1 MHKKIDQQ
9 TEMSATEI
17 FERRRNNLA
26 KVIDLLIETQQF
38 KTGKEICEHFGLS
51 ASYIAQ
57 LLNSKRQIGEK
68 AARELEQQLGL
79 DVLILDQSAEPK
91 VELAPIPE
99 QGVLFQMQV
108 VQQQAFALIPID
120 SAFSFNQDIFHLQA
134 QHYAIQVAGPYYF
147 PSLKPGWW
155 LICDKQAELSTAGIL
170 CVYLV
175 NGLQLILQ
183 LVSEAQDHYEF
194 QSLDEHRQVIFQKTD
209 IEKIHPVIAIIPT
222 AIYSNGRNNSAHHKT
237 G

>member
-1 MHKKIDQQ
+1 
-9 TEMSATEI
+9 MSVTEI

-79 DVLILDQSAEPK
+79 NALILDQSAEPK
-91 VELAPIPE
+91 VELSPLSE
-99 QGVLFQMQV
+99 QGRLFQMQV

-120 SAFSFNQDIFHLQA
+120 SALSFNQDIFHLQV
-134 QHYAIQVAGPYYF
+134 QHYAIQVAGPYYV

-155 LICDKQAELSTAGIL
+155 LICDEQVEASRSDIL
-170 CVYLV
+170 CVYLL

-183 LVSEAQDHYEF
+183 LVSDAQDHYEF

-209 IEKIHPVIAIIPT
+209 IEKIHPVIAILPT
-222 AIYSNGRNNSAHHKT
+222 TNMFK
-237 G
+237 

>member
-1 MHKKIDQQ
+1 
-9 TEMSATEI
+9 
-17 FERRRNNLA
+17 
-26 KVIDLLIETQQF
+26 
-38 KTGKEICEHFGLS
+38 CEHFGLS

-79 DVLILDQSAEPK
+79 DTLILDQSAEPK

-108 VQQQAFALIPID
+108 VQQQAFSLIPID
-120 SAFSFNQDIFHLQA
+120 SALSFNQDIFHFQA

-170 CVYLV
+170 CVYLL

-183 LVSEAQDHYEF
+183 LVSEARDHYEF
-194 QSLDEHRQVIFQKTD
+194 QSLDENRKVVFQKND
-209 IEKIHPVIAIIPT
+209 IEKIHPVIAILPT
-222 AIYSNGRNNSAHHKT
+222 ASIFK
-237 G
+237 

>member
-1 MHKKIDQQ
+1 
-9 TEMSATEI
+9 MSVTEI

-79 DVLILDQSAEPK
+79 DALILDQSAEPK
-91 VELAPIPE
+91 VELSPLSE
-99 QGVLFQMQV
+99 QDRLFQMQV
-108 VQQQAFALIPID
+108 AQQQAFTLIPID
-120 SAFSFNQDIFHLQA
+120 SALSINQDIFHLQV
-134 QHYAIQVAGPYYF
+134 QHYAIQVAGPYYV

-155 LICDKQAELSTAGIL
+155 LICNEQVEASGSDIL
-170 CVYLV
+170 CVYLL

-183 LVSEAQDHYEF
+183 LVSDTQDHYEF
-194 QSLDEHRQVIFQKTD
+194 QSLNETRKVVFQKTD
-209 IEKIHPVIAIIPT
+209 IEKIHPVIAILPT
-222 AIYSNGRNNSAHHKT
+222 ASMFK
-237 G
+237 

>member
-1 MHKKIDQQ
+1 
-9 TEMSATEI
+9 MSATEI

-79 DVLILDQSAEPK
+79 DVFILDQSDELK
-91 VELAPIPE
+91 VELSPTLE
-99 QGVLFQMQV
+99 QGGLFQMQV
-108 VQQQAFALIPID
+108 VQQQAFALISLD
-120 SAFSFNQDIFHLQA
+120 SALSFNQDIFHLQA

-147 PSLKPGWW
+147 PSLKSGWW
-155 LICDKQAELSTAGIL
+155 LICDKQAGLPISCML
-170 CVYLV
+170 CIYLV

-209 IEKIHPVIAIIPT
+209 IEKIHPVISIIPT
-222 AIYSNGRNNSAHHKT
+222 ATYSNSRNNSAHHKT

>member
-1 MHKKIDQQ
+1 
-9 TEMSATEI
+9 MSATEI

-79 DVLILDQSAEPK
+79 DTLILDQSNRPK
-91 VELAPIPE
+91 VELSPTLE
-99 QGVLFQMQV
+99 QGVLLQMQV
-108 VQQQAFALIPID
+108 VQQQAFSLIPID
-120 SAFSFNQDIFHLQA
+120 SALSFNQDIFHLQS
-134 QHYAIQVAGPYYF
+134 QHYAIQVAGRYYF

-155 LICDKQAELSTAGIL
+155 LVCDKQAELPISGML
-170 CVYLV
+170 CIYLV

-183 LVSEAQDHYEF
+183 LVSEARDHYEF
-194 QSLDEHRQVIFQKTD
+194 QSLNESRKVVFQKTD
-209 IEKIHPVIAIIPT
+209 IEKIHPVIAILPT
-222 AIYSNGRNNSAHHKT
+222 ASIFKQQK
-237 G
+237 

>member
-1 MHKKIDQQ
+1 
-9 TEMSATEI
+9 MSATEI

-79 DVLILDQSAEPK
+79 DALILDQSVEPK
-91 VELAPIPE
+91 VELVSIPE
-99 QGVLFQMQV
+99 QGRLFQMQV
-108 VQQQAFALIPID
+108 IEQQAFTLISLD
-120 SAFSFNQDIFHLQA
+120 SALSFNQDIFHLQA

-147 PSLKPGWW
+147 PSLKSGWW
-155 LICDKQAELSTAGIL
+155 LICDKQAELSTSDML
-170 CVYLV
+170 CIYLV

-194 QSLDEHRQVIFQKTD
+194 QSLNESRKVVFQKTD
-209 IEKIHPVIAIIPT
+209 IEKIHPVIAILPT
-222 AIYSNGRNNSAHHKT
+222 ASIFKQQK
-237 G
+237 

>member
-1 MHKKIDQQ
+1 
-9 TEMSATEI
+9 MSATEI

-79 DVLILDQSAEPK
+79 DVFILDQSDELK
-91 VELAPIPE
+91 VELSPTLE
-99 QGVLFQMQV
+99 QGGLFQMQV
-108 VQQQAFALIPID
+108 VQQQAFTLIPID
-120 SAFSFNQDIFHLQA
+120 SALSFNQDIFHLQA

-147 PSLKPGWW
+147 PSLKSGWW
-155 LICDKQAELSTAGIL
+155 LICDKQAGLPISCML
-170 CVYLV
+170 CIYLV

-209 IEKIHPVIAIIPT
+209 IEKIHPVISIIPT
-222 AIYSNGRNNSAHHKT
+222 ATYSNSRNNSAHHKT

>member
-1 MHKKIDQQ
+1 
-9 TEMSATEI
+9 MSVTEI

-79 DVLILDQSAEPK
+79 NALILDQSAEPK
-91 VELAPIPE
+91 VELSPLSE
-99 QGVLFQMQV
+99 HGRLFQMQV

-120 SAFSFNQDIFHLQA
+120 SALSFNLDIFHLQV
-134 QHYAIQVAGPYYF
+134 QHYAIQVAGPYYV

-155 LICDKQAELSTAGIL
+155 LICEKQVEVSASDIL
-170 CVYLV
+170 CVYLL

-183 LVSEAQDHYEF
+183 LVSDAQDYYEF

-209 IEKIHPVIAIIPT
+209 IEKIHPVIAILPT
-222 AIYSNGRNNSAHHKT
+222 ASMFK
-237 G
+237 

>member
-1 MHKKIDQQ
+1 
-9 TEMSATEI
+9 MSATEI

-79 DVLILDQSAEPK
+79 DVFILDQSVEPK
-91 VELAPIPE
+91 VELVSIPE
-99 QGVLFQMQV
+99 QGRLFQMQAIE
-108 VQQQAFALIPID
+108 QQAFALISLD
-120 SAFSFNQDIFHLQA
+120 SALSFNRDIFHLQA

-147 PSLKPGWW
+147 PSLKSGWW
-155 LICDKQAELSTAGIL
+155 LICDKQVELSTSDIL
-170 CVYLV
+170 CIYLV

-183 LVSEAQDHYEF
+183 LVSEAQDYYEF
-194 QSLDEHRQVIFQKTD
+194 QSMNGSRKSIQSLRFF
-209 IEKIHPVIAIIPT
+209 PLRA
-222 AIYSNGRNNSAHHKT
+222 YSNSRNNSAHQKM

>member
-1 MHKKIDQQ
+1 MN
-9 TEMSATEI
+9 ATEI
-17 FERRRNNLA
+17 FERRRTNLA

-79 DVLILDQSAEPK
+79 DTLILDQSAEPK
-91 VELAPIPE
+91 VELSPVPA
-99 QGVLFQMQV
+99 QGVLLQMQV
-108 VQQQAFALIPID
+108 VQQQAFTLISID
-120 SAFSFNQDIFHLQA
+120 SALSFNQDIFHLQA
-134 QHYAIQVAGPYYF
+134 QHYVIQVTESYYF

-183 LVSEAQDHYEF
+183 LVSKAQDHYEF
-194 QSLDEHRQVIFQKTD
+194 QSLNETRKIVFQKTD

-222 AIYSNGRNNSAHHKT
+222 TSYSHGRNNSAHQKM

>member
-1 MHKKIDQQ
+1 
-9 TEMSATEI
+9 MSATEI

-51 ASYIAQ
+51 APYMAQ

-79 DVLILDQSAEPK
+79 DVLILVQSAEPK
-91 VELAPIPE
+91 VELASVPA
-99 QGVLFQMQV
+99 QGTQFQMQV
-108 VQQQAFALIPID
+108 IEQQAFALISLD
-120 SAFSFNQDIFHLQA
+120 SALSFNQDIFHLQA

-147 PSLKPGWW
+147 PSLKSGWW
-155 LICDKQAELSTAGIL
+155 LICDKQAGLPISCML
-170 CVYLV
+170 CIYLV

-222 AIYSNGRNNSAHHKT
+222 ASIFK
-237 G
+237 

>member
-1 MHKKIDQQ
+1 
-9 TEMSATEI
+9 MSATEI

-91 VELAPIPE
+91 VELAPVPA
-99 QGVLFQMQV
+99 QGTLFQMQV
-108 VQQQAFALIPID
+108 IEQQAFALISLD
-120 SAFSFNQDIFHLQA
+120 SALSFNQDIFHLQA

-155 LICDKQAELSTAGIL
+155 LVCEKQAGLPISCML
-170 CVYLV
+170 CIYLV

-209 IEKIHPVIAIIPT
+209 IEKIHPVISIIPT
-222 AIYSNGRNNSAHHKT
+222 ATYSNSRNNSAHHKT

>member
-1 MHKKIDQQ
+1 
-9 TEMSATEI
+9 MSVTEI

-79 DVLILDQSAEPK
+79 NALILDQSAEPK
-91 VELAPIPE
+91 VELSPLSE
-99 QGVLFQMQV
+99 QDRLFQMQV
-108 VQQQAFALIPID
+108 AQQQAFTLIPID
-120 SAFSFNQDIFHLQA
+120 SALSINQDIFHLQV
-134 QHYAIQVAGPYYF
+134 QHYAIQVAGPYYV

-155 LICDKQAELSTAGIL
+155 LICNEQVEASGSDIL
-170 CVYLV
+170 CVYLL

-183 LVSEAQDHYEF
+183 LVSDTQDHYEF
-194 QSLDEHRQVIFQKTD
+194 QSLNETRKVVFQKTD
-209 IEKIHPVIAIIPT
+209 IEKIHPVIAILPT
-222 AIYSNGRNNSAHHKT
+222 ASMFK
-237 G
+237 

>member
-1 MHKKIDQQ
+1 M
-9 TEMSATEI
+9 
-17 FERRRNNLA
+17 
-26 KVIDLLIETQQF
+26 
-38 KTGKEICEHFGLS
+38 S

-79 DVLILDQSAEPK
+79 DVFILDESAEPK
-91 VELAPIPE
+91 LNVAPIPE

-155 LICDKQAELSTAGIL
+155 LVCDKQAELSTAGIL
-170 CVYLV
+170 CVYLL

-194 QSLDEHRQVIFQKTD
+194 QSLDEQQKGD
-209 IEKIHPVIAIIPT
+209 FPK
-222 AIYSNGRNNSAHHKT
+222 N
-237 G
+237 